1 MKKVFLF
8 FLFFSSVGYANEPRF
23 SGTYLN
29 GTQSNFLAGKS
40 WVGYPSN
47 NASSAGSYYL
57 IKNKTSSVNY
67 VTKQKSLFMTQA
79 KNEAKEFAV
88 RENKGFYA
96 VIGLSFQVIR
106 TEKSTELYADYYIV
120 AW

>member
-1 MKKVFLF
+1 MKKGFLLLLF
-8 FLFFSSVGYANEPRF
+8 FASVVCANEPQY

-29 GTQSNFLAGKS
+29 GTPNKFLAEKS

-57 IKNKTSSVNY
+57 LKNKINSVNY
-67 VTKQKSLFMTQA
+67 ISKQKGLFITQA
-79 KNEAKEFAV
+79 KEEAKQFAV
-88 RENKGFYA
+88 REEKGAYA

-106 TEKSTELYADYYIV
+106 TEKSTELYADYTV
-120 AW
+120 AAW